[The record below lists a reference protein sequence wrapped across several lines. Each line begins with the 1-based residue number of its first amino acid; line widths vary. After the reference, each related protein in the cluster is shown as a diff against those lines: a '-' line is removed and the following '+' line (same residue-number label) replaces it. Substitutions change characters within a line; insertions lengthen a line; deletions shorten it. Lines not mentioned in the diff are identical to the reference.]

1 MSNYKIV
8 VDSCCEIPEEIKK
21 ELFVESVPLT
31 LEVGDA
37 TIIDDDTFDQASFL
51 KMVDECPT
59 AAKSACPSPERFL
72 QAYDAGVERIYVIT
86 LTSKLSG
93 SYNSA
98 VLGKHLLEES
108 GKKVPKIHIFDSLS
122 ASVGETQLVLKIKE
136 LEEAGRTFEEVVE
149 ITELF
154 KNEMKTYFVLDN
166 LDTFRK
172 NGRLTGIKALGVSKL
187 NIKPIMYALDGVVA
201 QKSQAIGTK
210 KALHKMVDILIEE
223 GKNLHEKILIISHC
237 NCIERAQ
244 LVRDKLLERVR
255 FRAVYILD
263 TMGVSTMYANDG
275 GIIVTV

>member
-1 MSNYKIV
+1 MSTYKIV
-8 VDSCCEIPEEIKK
+8 VDSCCEIPEDIRK
-21 ELFVESVPLT
+21 ELFVERVPLT
-31 LEVGDA
+31 LEVGDK
-37 TIIDDDTFDQASFL
+37 TIIDDDDFDQASFL
-51 KMVDECPT
+51 KLVDKCPT
-59 AAKSACPSPERFL
+59 AAKSACPSPERYL
-72 QAYDAGVERIYVIT
+72 QAYDADVERIYVVT

-108 GKKVPKIHIFDSLS
+108 GKKIPQIHIFDSLS
-122 ASVGETQLVLKIKE
+122 ASVGETQIVLKIKE
-136 LEEAGRTFEEVVE
+136 LEEAGKSFDEVVE
-149 ITELF
+149 ITETF

-210 KALHKMVDILIEE
+210 KALHKMVDILLDE

-244 LVRDKLLERVR
+244 LVRDKLLEKVQ
-255 FRAVYILD
+255 FKAV
-263 TMGVSTMYANDG
+263 
-275 GIIVTV
+275 

>member
-1 MSNYKIV
+1 MSTYKIV

-21 ELFVESVPLT
+21 EILVERVPLT
-31 LEVGDA
+31 LEVGD
-37 TIIDDDTFDQASFL
+37 TIVIDDDNFDQASFL
-51 KMVDECPT
+51 KLVDACPT
-59 AAKSACPSPERFL
+59 AAKSACPSPERYME
-72 QAYDAGVERIYVIT
+72 AYDADVDRVYVVT

-98 VLGKHLLEES
+98 VLGRNLLEDS
-108 GKKVPKIHIFDSLS
+108 GKKMPQIHIFDSLS

-136 LEEAGRTFEEVVE
+136 LEEKGKSFEEVVE
-149 ITELF
+149 QVELF
-154 KNEMKTYFVLDN
+154 RDEMKTYFVLDN

-201 QKSQAIGTK
+201 QKSQAIGSK
-210 KALHKMVDILIEE
+210 KALHKMADILLEE

-237 NCIERAQ
+237 NCVERAQ
-244 LVRDKLLERVR
+244 LVRDKLLEHVR
-255 FRAVYILD
+255 FKAVYILD
-263 TMGVSTMYANDG
+263 TMGVSSMYANDG

>member
-1 MSNYKIV
+1 MSTYKIV
-8 VDSCCEIPEEIKK
+8 VDSCCEIPEEIKR
-21 ELFVESVPLT
+21 EINFEIVPLT
-31 LEVGDA
+31 LEVGGT
-37 TIIDDDTFDQASFL
+37 TIIDDENFHQASFL

-59 AAKSACPSPERFL
+59 APKSACPSPERYME
-72 QAYDAGVERIYVIT
+72 AYDADVERVYVVT

-98 VLGKHLLEES
+98 VLGKTLFEES
-108 GKKVPKIHIFDSLS
+108 GKKIPQMHIFDSLS

-136 LEEAGRTFEEVVE
+136 LEEAGKSFEEVVE
-149 ITELF
+149 ITENYR
-154 KNEMKTYFVLDN
+154 NEMMTYFVLDN

-210 KALHKMVDILIEE
+210 KALHKMADILLEE
-223 GKNLHEKILIISHC
+223 GKNLHEKVLIISHC
-237 NCIERAQ
+237 NCVERAQ

-255 FRAVYILD
+255 FKAVYILD
-263 TMGVSTMYANDG
+263 TMGVSSMYANDG

>member
-37 TIIDDDTFDQASFL
+37 IIIDDDTFNQVQFL

-59 AAKSACPSPERFL
+59 CPKSACPSPERYME
-72 QAYDAGVERIYVIT
+72 AYDADVERVYVIT

-108 GKKVPKIHIFDSLS
+108 GKKVPKIHVFDSLS
-122 ASVGETQLVLKIKE
+122 ASAGETQLVMKIKE
-136 LEEAGRTFEEVVE
+136 LEEQGRTFEEVVE
-149 ITELF
+149 IVELF

-166 LDTFRK
+166 LDTLRK
-172 NGRLTGIKALGVSKL
+172 NGRLTGLKAVVVSTM
-187 NIKPIMYALDGVVA
+187 NIKPIMYALDGTIA

-210 KALHKMVDILIEE
+210 KALRKMADILIEE
-223 GKNLHEKILIISHC
+223 GKALHEKVLIISHC
-237 NCIERAQ
+237 NCLERAQ
-244 LVRDKLLERVR
+244 LMKERLLEKIQ
-255 FRAVYILD
+255 FKAVYILD
-263 TMGVSTMYANDG
+263 MMGVSSMYANDG

>member
-8 VDSCCEIPEEIKK
+8 VDSCCEIPEEINK
-21 ELFVESVPLT
+21 ELFIERVPLT

-37 TIIDDDTFDQASFL
+37 TIIDDDTFNQAQFL

-59 AAKSACPSPERFL
+59 CPKSACPSPERYME
-72 QAYDAGVERIYVIT
+72 ACDADVERVYVIT

-108 GKKVPKIHIFDSLS
+108 GKKVPKIHVFDSLS
-122 ASVGETQLVLKIKE
+122 ASAGETQLVMKIKE
-136 LEEAGRTFEEVVE
+136 LEEQGRTFEEVVE
-149 ITELF
+149 IVELF

-166 LDTFRK
+166 LDTLRK
-172 NGRLTGIKALGVSKL
+172 NGRLTGLKAVVVSTM
-187 NIKPIMYALDGVVA
+187 NIKPIMYALDGTIA

-210 KALHKMVDILIEE
+210 KALRKMADILIEE
-223 GKNLHEKILIISHC
+223 GKALHEKVLIISHC
-237 NCIERAQ
+237 NCLERAQ
-244 LVRDKLLERVR
+244 LMKERLLEKIQ
-255 FRAVYILD
+255 FKAVYILD
-263 TMGVSTMYANDG
+263 MMGVSSMYANDG

>member
-8 VDSCCEIPEEIKK
+8 VDSCCEIPEEINK
-21 ELFVESVPLT
+21 ELFIERVPLT

-37 TIIDDDTFDQASFL
+37 TIIDDDTFNQAQFL

-59 AAKSACPSPERFL
+59 CPKSACPSPERYME
-72 QAYDAGVERIYVIT
+72 AYDADVERVYVIT

-108 GKKVPKIHIFDSLS
+108 GKKVPKIHVFDSLS
-122 ASVGETQLVLKIKE
+122 ASAGETQLVMKIKE
-136 LEEAGRTFEEVVE
+136 LEEQGRTFEEVVE
-149 ITELF
+149 IVELF

-166 LDTFRK
+166 LDTLRK
-172 NGRLTGIKALGVSKL
+172 NGRLTGLKAVVVSTM
-187 NIKPIMYALDGVVA
+187 NIKPIMYALDGTIA

-210 KALHKMVDILIEE
+210 KALRKMADILIEE
-223 GKNLHEKILIISHC
+223 GKALHEKVLIISHC
-237 NCIERAQ
+237 NCLERAQ
-244 LVRDKLLERVR
+244 LMKERLLEKIQ
-255 FRAVYILD
+255 FKAVYILD
-263 TMGVSTMYANDG
+263 MMGVSSMYANDG

>member
-1 MSNYKIV
+1 MSTYKIV

-21 ELFVESVPLT
+21 EICFEIVPLT
-31 LEVGDA
+31 LEVGDT
-37 TIIDDDTFDQASFL
+37 TIVDDENFHQASFL

-59 AAKSACPSPERFL
+59 APKSACPSPERYME
-72 QAYDAGVERIYVIT
+72 AYDADVERVYVVT

-98 VLGKHLLEES
+98 VLGKTLFEES
-108 GKKVPKIHIFDSLS
+108 GKKMPKMHIFDSLS

-136 LEEAGRTFEEVVE
+136 LEEAGKSFEEVVE
-149 ITELF
+149 ITE
-154 KNEMKTYFVLDN
+154 NYRDEMMTYFVLDN

-210 KALHKMVDILIEE
+210 KALHKMADILLEE
-223 GKNLHEKILIISHC
+223 GKNLQERILIISHC
-237 NCIERAQ
+237 NCLERAQ
-244 LVRDKLLERVR
+244 LVRDRLLEKVR
-255 FRAVYILD
+255 FKAVYILD
-263 TMGVSTMYANDG
+263 TMGVSSMYANDG

>member
-8 VDSCCEIPEEIKK
+8 VDSCCEIPEEINK
-21 ELFVESVPLT
+21 ELFIERVPLT

-37 TIIDDDTFDQASFL
+37 TIIDDDTFNQVQFL

-59 AAKSACPSPERFL
+59 CPKSACPSPERYME
-72 QAYDAGVERIYVIT
+72 AYDADVERVYVIT

-108 GKKVPKIHIFDSLS
+108 GKKVPKIHVFDSLS
-122 ASVGETQLVLKIKE
+122 ASVGETQLVMKIKE
-136 LEEAGRTFEEVVE
+136 LEEQGRTFEEVVE
-149 ITELF
+149 IVELF

-166 LDTFRK
+166 LDTLRK
-172 NGRLTGIKALGVSKL
+172 NGRLTGLKAVVVSTM
-187 NIKPIMYALDGVVA
+187 NIKPIMYALDGTIA

-210 KALHKMVDILIEE
+210 KALRKMADILIEE
-223 GKNLHEKILIISHC
+223 GKALHEKVLIISHC
-237 NCIERAQ
+237 NCLERAQ
-244 LVRDKLLERVR
+244 LMKERLLEKIQ
-255 FRAVYILD
+255 FKAVYILD
-263 TMGVSTMYANDG
+263 MMGVSSMYANDG

>member
-1 MSNYKIV
+1 MSSYKIV

-21 ELFVESVPLT
+21 DILIERIPLT

-37 TIIDDDTFDQASFL
+37 TIIDDDTFNQAQFL
-51 KMVDECPT
+51 KLVDECPT
-59 AAKSACPSPERFL
+59 CPKSACPSPERYM
-72 QAYDAGVERIYVIT
+72 QAYDADVERVYVVT

-98 VLGKHLLEES
+98 VLGKSLLEES
-108 GKKVPKIHIFDSLS
+108 GKKMPKIHVFDSLS

-136 LEEAGRTFEEVVE
+136 LEEMGRTFEEVVE

-166 LDTFRK
+166 LDTLRK
-172 NGRLTGIKALGVSKL
+172 NGRLTGLKAVVVSTM
-187 NIKPIMYALDGVVA
+187 NIKPVMYALEGTIA

-210 KALHKMVDILIEE
+210 KALRKMADLLIEE
-223 GKNLHEKILIISHC
+223 GKALHEKVLIISHC

-244 LVRDKLLERVR
+244 LVKEKLLEKIQ

-263 TMGVSTMYANDG
+263 MMGVSSMYANDG

>member
-1 MSNYKIV
+1 MSTYKIV

-31 LEVGDA
+31 LEVGD
-37 TIIDDDTFDQASFL
+37 TTVIDDDTFDQATFL

-59 AAKSACPSPERFL
+59 AAKSACPSPERYL
-72 QAYDAGVERIYVIT
+72 QAYDTEVDRIYVVT

-98 VLGKHLLEES
+98 VLAKHLLEES
-108 GKKVPKIHIFDSLS
+108 GKKMPEIHIFDSLS
-122 ASVGETQLVLKIKE
+122 ASVGETQIVLKIKE
-136 LEEAGRTFEEVVE
+136 LEEAGKSFEEVVE
-149 ITELF
+149 LAELF
-154 KNEMKTYFVLDN
+154 KSEMKTYFVLDN

-210 KALHKMVDILIEE
+210 KALHKMVDILLEE
-223 GKNLHEKILIISHC
+223 GKNLHEKVLVISHC

-244 LVRDKLLERVR
+244 LVRDRLLEKVQ
-255 FRAVYILD
+255 FKAVYILD

>member
-1 MSNYKIV
+1 MSTYKIV
-8 VDSCCEIPEEIKK
+8 VDSCCEIPEDIKK
-21 ELFVESVPLT
+21 ELFVERVPLT
-31 LEVGDA
+31 LEVGD
-37 TIIDDDTFDQASFL
+37 TTVIDDDSFDQATFL

-59 AAKSACPSPERFL
+59 AAKSACPSPERYL
-72 QAYDAGVERIYVIT
+72 QAYDADVERIYVVT

-108 GKKVPKIHIFDSLS
+108 GKKMPKIHIFDSLS
-122 ASVGETQLVLKIKE
+122 ASVGETQIVLKIKE
-136 LEEAGRTFEEVVE
+136 LEEAGKSFEEIVE
-149 ITELF
+149 NTELF

-210 KALHKMVDILIEE
+210 KALHKMVDILLEE
-223 GKNLHEKILIISHC
+223 GKNLHEKVLIISHC
-237 NCIERAQ
+237 NCIERAC
-244 LVRDKLLERVR
+244 LVRDKLLEKVQ
-255 FRAVYILD
+255 FKAVYILD

>member
-1 MSNYKIV
+1 MSTYKIV
-8 VDSCCEIPEEIKK
+8 VDSCCEIPEEISK
-21 ELFVESVPLT
+21 ELNIERVPLT
-31 LEVGDA
+31 LEVGDT
-37 TIIDDDTFDQASFL
+37 TIIDDDDFDQAKFL

-59 AAKSACPSPERFL
+59 APKSACPSPESYM
-72 QAYDAGVERIYVIT
+72 QAYDADAKRVYVVT

-98 VLGKHLLEES
+98 VLGKQLLEES
-108 GKKVPKIHIFDSLS
+108 GKKMPRIHVFDSLS

-136 LEEAGRTFEEVVE
+136 LEEAGKSFEEVVE
-149 ITELF
+149 LTESF

-210 KALHKMVDILIEE
+210 KALHKMADLLIEE
-223 GKNLHEKILIISHC
+223 GKNLQEKVLIISHC
-237 NCIERAQ
+237 NCLERAQ
-244 LVRDKLLERVR
+244 MVRDKLLESVR
-255 FRAVYILD
+255 FKAVYILD
-263 TMGVSTMYANDG
+263 TMGVSSMYANDG

>member
-8 VDSCCEIPEEIKK
+8 VDSCCEIPEEINK
-21 ELFVESVPLT
+21 ELFIERVPLT

-37 TIIDDDTFDQASFL
+37 TIIDDDTFNQAQFL

-59 AAKSACPSPERFL
+59 CPKSACPSPERYME
-72 QAYDAGVERIYVIT
+72 AYDADVERVYVIT

-108 GKKVPKIHIFDSLS
+108 GKKVPKIHVFDSLS
-122 ASVGETQLVLKIKE
+122 ASAGETQLVLKIKE
-136 LEEAGRTFEEVVE
+136 LEEQGRTFEEVVE
-149 ITELF
+149 IVELF

-166 LDTFRK
+166 LDTLRK
-172 NGRLTGIKALGVSKL
+172 NGRLTGLKAVVVSTM
-187 NIKPIMYALDGVVA
+187 NIKPIMYALDGTIA

-210 KALHKMVDILIEE
+210 KALRKMADILIEE
-223 GKNLHEKILIISHC
+223 GKALHEKVLIISHC
-237 NCIERAQ
+237 NCLERAQ
-244 LVRDKLLERVR
+244 LMKERLLEKIQ
-255 FRAVYILD
+255 FKAVYILD
-263 TMGVSTMYANDG
+263 MMGVSSMYANDG